1 MIKDPFARLGLD
13 REVLTVSQLN
23 GRARVLLEDVF
34 SNIWVEGEISNLA
47 RPASGHV
54 YFTLKDSGA
63 QVRCALFRQNA
74 ARVRQALKDGLAVK
88 VRGKVSL
95 FEGRGDYQLILDT
108 VEPAGDGAL
117 RLAFDALKEK
127 LSAEGLFSADALRV
141 CRQRHLALGTEQAFG
156 AELFLQRI
164 EGQTQR
170 AVTGRLH
177 GVDDQLIVA
186 TAFEQRNL
194 AAHLDR
200 QAILQRLTH
209 TRSVLAK

>member
-1 MIKDPFARLGLD
+1 MMPRMIRDPFERLGLD

-63 QVRCALFRQNA
+63 QVRCALFRNNA
-74 ARVRQALKDGLAVK
+74 ARVRQALRDGLAVK

-117 RLAFDALKEK
+117 RL
-127 LSAEGLFSADALRV
+127 S
-141 CRQRHLALGTEQAFG
+141 
-156 AELFLQRI
+156 
-164 EGQTQR
+164 
-170 AVTGRLH
+170 
-177 GVDDQLIVA
+177 LIHIS
-186 TAFEQRNL
+186 EP
-194 AAHLDR
+194 
-200 QAILQRLTH
+200 
-209 TRSVLAK
+209 TRPY